1 MNFENI
7 KFIKSANQVSQFP
20 EDSGSEIA
28 FVGRSNAG
36 KSTALNAIFGRKN
49 IAKTSKTPGRTQLVN
64 FFDVDDDCRVV
75 DLPGYGFAAV
85 SKNKQKHWDELI
97 SDYFRTRNALKG
109 VFLIIDSR
117 RMITELDHLF
127 LDFYLPLGKSLH
139 VILTKA
145 DKLKK
150 FEKIETQRNTENS
163 LGNVATIQLFSG
175 TKKEGVTVAKQRLG
189 EIFGYK

>member
-7 KFIKSANQVSQFP
+7 NFIKSANQVSQFP
-20 EDSGSEIA
+20 EDSGREIA

-36 KSTALNAIFGRKN
+36 KSTALNAIFRRKN
-49 IAKTSKTPGRTQLVN
+49 IAKTSKTPGRTQLIN
-64 FFDVDDDCRVV
+64 FFSVDDDCRVV

-85 SKNKQKHWDELI
+85 SKEKRKQWDELI
-97 SDYFRTRNALKG
+97 SDYFRTRDALKG

-117 RMITELDHLF
+117 RMITQLDHLF
-127 LDFYLPLGKSLH
+127 LEFYLPLGKSLH

-150 FEKIETQRNTENS
+150 LERMEALQSTETF

-175 TKKEGVTVAKQRLG
+175 TNKDGVAVAKQRLS
-189 EIFGYK
+189 EIFGY

>member
-1 MNFENI
+1 M
-7 KFIKSANQVSQFP
+7 SQFP
-20 EDSGSEIA
+20 EDSGREIA

-36 KSTALNAIFGRKN
+36 KSTALNAIFRRKN

-64 FFDVDDDCRVV
+64 FFSVDDDCRVV

-85 SKNKQKHWDELI
+85 SKKKRKQWDELI

-117 RMITELDHLF
+117 RMITQLDHLF
-127 LDFYLPLGKSLH
+127 LEFYLPLGKSLH
-139 VILTKA
+139 VVLTKA

-150 FEKIETQRNTENS
+150 MEQIEALRSTETS

-175 TKKEGVTVAKQRLG
+175 TKQDGVTVAKQRLS
-189 EIFGYK
+189 EIFGC

>member
-7 KFIKSANQVSQFP
+7 HFIKSANQVSQFP
-20 EDSGSEIA
+20 EDSGREIA
-28 FVGRSNAG
+28 FVGRSYAG
-36 KSTALNAIFGRKN
+36 KSTALNAIFRRKN

-64 FFDVDDDCRVV
+64 FFSVDDDCRVV

-85 SKNKQKHWDELI
+85 SKEKRKQWDELI

-117 RMITELDHLF
+117 RMITQLDHLF
-127 LDFYLPLGKSLH
+127 LEFYLPLSKSLH

-150 FEKIETQRNTENS
+150 MEQIEVLRSTEIS

-175 TKKEGVTVAKQRLG
+175 TKQDGVTVAKQRLS
-189 EIFGYK
+189 EIFGY

>member
-7 KFIKSANQVSQFP
+7 NFIKSANQVSQFP
-20 EDSGSEIA
+20 EDSGREIA
-28 FVGRSNAG
+28 FVGKSNAG
-36 KSTALNAIFGRKN
+36 KSTALNAIFRRKN
-49 IAKTSKTPGRTQLVN
+49 IAKTSKTPGRTQLIN
-64 FFDVDDDCRVV
+64 FFSVDDDCRVV

-85 SKNKQKHWDELI
+85 SKEKRKQWDALI
-97 SDYFRTRNALKG
+97 SDYFRTRDALKG

-117 RMITELDHLF
+117 RMITQLDHLF
-127 LDFYLPLGKSLH
+127 LEFYLPLGKSLH

-150 FEKIETQRNTENS
+150 LERMEVLQSTETS

-175 TKKEGVTVAKQRLG
+175 TNKDGVTIAKKRLS
-189 EIFGYK
+189 EILGY

>member
-1 MNFENI
+1 LNFENI
-7 KFIKSANQVSQFP
+7 NFIKSANQVSQFP
-20 EDSGSEIA
+20 EDSGREIA

-49 IAKTSKTPGRTQLVN
+49 IAKTSKTPGRTQLIN

-85 SKNKQKHWDELI
+85 SNEKRKQWDELI
-97 SDYFRTRNALKG
+97 SDYFRTRDALKG

-127 LDFYLPLGKSLH
+127 LEFYLPLDKSLH
-139 VILTKA
+139 VVLTKA

-150 FEKIETQRNTENS
+150 LEQIEALRSTETS
-163 LGNVATIQLFSG
+163 LENVVTIQLFSG
-175 TKKEGVTVAKQRLG
+175 TKKDGVDVAKQRLSD
-189 EIFGYK
+189 IFGY

>member
-1 MNFENI
+1 MNLENI
-7 KFIKSANQVSQFP
+7 NFIKSANQVSQFP
-20 EDSGSEIA
+20 EDSGREIA

-36 KSTALNAIFGRKN
+36 KSTALNAIFRRKN

-64 FFDVDDDCRVV
+64 FFSVDDDCRVV

-85 SKNKQKHWDELI
+85 SKKKRQQWDELI
-97 SDYFRTRNALKG
+97 SDYFRTRDALKG

-117 RMITELDHLF
+117 RMITQLDHLF
-127 LDFYLPLGKSLH
+127 LEFYLPLGKSLH

-150 FEKIETQRNTENS
+150 LERMEALQSAETS

-175 TKKEGVTVAKQRLG
+175 TNKDGVTVAKQRLS
-189 EIFGYK
+189 EIFGY

>member
-1 MNFENI
+1 LNFENI
-7 KFIKSANQVSQFP
+7 NFIKSANQVSQFP
-20 EDSGSEIA
+20 EDSGREIA

-36 KSTALNAIFGRKN
+36 KSTALNAIFRRKN
-49 IAKTSKTPGRTQLVN
+49 IAKTSKTPGRTQLIN
-64 FFDVDDDCRVV
+64 FFSVDDDCRVV

-85 SKNKQKHWDELI
+85 SKEKRKQWDELI
-97 SDYFRTRNALKG
+97 SDYFRTRDALKG

-117 RMITELDHLF
+117 RMITQLDHLF
-127 LDFYLPLGKSLH
+127 LEFYLPLGKSLH

-150 FEKIETQRNTENS
+150 LERIEALQSTETS

-175 TKKEGVTVAKQRLG
+175 TNKDGVTVAKQRLS
-189 EIFGYK
+189 EILGY

>member
-1 MNFENI
+1 LNFENI
-7 KFIKSANQVSQFP
+7 KFIKSASLVSQFP

-49 IAKTSKTPGRTQLVN
+49 IAKTSKTPGRTQLIN

-85 SKNKQKHWDELI
+85 SKEKRKQWDELI
-97 SDYFRTRNALKG
+97 SDYFRTRDALKG
-109 VFLIIDSR
+109 VFLIVDSR
-117 RMITELDHLF
+117 RMITELDRLF
-127 LDFYLPLGKSLH
+127 IDFYLPFDKSLH
-139 VILTKA
+139 VILTKS

-150 FEKIETQRNTENS
+150 LGQIEALRSTETS
-163 LGNVATIQLFSG
+163 LENVATIQLFSG
-175 TKKEGVTVAKQRLG
+175 TKKDGVAIAKQRLC
-189 EIFGYK
+189 EIFEY

>member
-1 MNFENI
+1 MNLENI
-7 KFIKSANQVSQFP
+7 NFIRSANQVSQFP
-20 EDSGSEIA
+20 EDSGREIA

-36 KSTALNAIFGRKN
+36 KSTALNAIFRRKN

-64 FFDVDDDCRVV
+64 FFSVDDDCRVV

-85 SKNKQKHWDELI
+85 SKKKRKQWDELI

-117 RMITELDHLF
+117 RMITQLDHLF
-127 LDFYLPLGKSLH
+127 LEFYLPLGKSLH
-139 VILTKA
+139 VLLTKA

-150 FEKIETQRNTENS
+150 MEQIEALRSTETS

-175 TKKEGVTVAKQRLG
+175 TKQDVVTVAKQRLS
-189 EIFGYK
+189 EIFGY

>member
-1 MNFENI
+1 LNFENI

-36 KSTALNAIFGRKN
+36 KSTALNAIFRRKN
-49 IAKTSKTPGRTQLVN
+49 IAKTSKTPGRTQLIN
-64 FFDVDDDCRVV
+64 FFDIDDNCRVV

-85 SKNKQKHWDELI
+85 SKEKRKQWDELI
-97 SDYFRTRNALKG
+97 SDYFRTRDALKG

-150 FEKIETQRNTENS
+150 LEQIEVLKSTETP

-175 TKKEGVTVAKQRLG
+175 TKKKGITVAKQRMN
-189 EIFGYK
+189 EIFGC

>member
-1 MNFENI
+1 MNFQNI
-7 KFIKSANQVSQFP
+7 QFIKSANRLPEFP
-20 EDSGSEIA
+20 EDFGSEIA

-36 KSTALNAIFGRKN
+36 KSTALNAIFARKN
-49 IAKTSKTPGRTQLVN
+49 IAKTSKTPGRTQLIN
-64 FFDVDDDCRVV
+64 FFSVNGDCRVV

-85 SKNKQKHWDELI
+85 SKEKRKQWDKLI
-97 SDYFRTRNALKG
+97 SDYFRTRDALKG

-127 LDFYLPLGKSLH
+127 LDFYLPFGKSLH

-150 FEKIETQRNTENS
+150 LEQINALQSTESS
-163 LGNVATIQLFSG
+163 LGKVATIQLFSG
-175 TKKEGVTVAKQRLG
+175 TKKNGITIAKQRMSD
-189 EIFGYK
+189 IFGF

>member
-7 KFIKSANQVSQFP
+7 NFIKSANQVSQFP

-49 IAKTSKTPGRTQLVN
+49 IAKTSKTPGRTQLIN
-64 FFDVDDDCRVV
+64 FFAVDDDCRVV

-85 SKNKQKHWDELI
+85 SKEKRKQWDELI
-97 SDYFRTRNALKG
+97 SDYFRTRDALKG
-109 VFLIIDSR
+109 VFLIVDSR
-117 RMITELDHLF
+117 RMITELDRLF
-127 LDFYLPLGKSLH
+127 IDFYLPFDKSLH
-139 VILTKA
+139 VILTKS

-150 FEKIETQRNTENS
+150 LGQIEALRSTQTS
-163 LGNVATIQLFSG
+163 LGKVATIQLFSG
-175 TKKEGVTVAKQRLG
+175 TKKDGVAIAKQRLC
-189 EIFGYK
+189 EIFEY

>member
-1 MNFENI
+1 LNFENI

>member
-7 KFIKSANQVSQFP
+7 NFIKSANHVSQFP
-20 EDSGSEIA
+20 EDSGREIA

-36 KSTALNAIFGRKN
+36 KSTALNAIFRRRN
-49 IAKTSKTPGRTQLVN
+49 IAKTSKTPGRTQLIN
-64 FFDVDDDCRVV
+64 FFSVDGDCRVV

-85 SKNKQKHWDELI
+85 SREKRKQWDELI
-97 SDYFRTRNALKG
+97 SDYFRTRNALEG

-127 LDFYLPLGKSLH
+127 LEFYLPLDKSLH
-139 VILTKA
+139 VVLTKA

-150 FEKIETQRNTENS
+150 NEQIETLRSTETS

-175 TKKEGVTVAKQRLG
+175 TKKNGVTVAKQRLS
-189 EIFGYK
+189 EIFGY

>member
-7 KFIKSANQVSQFP
+7 NFIKSANQVSQFP
-20 EDSGSEIA
+20 EDSGREIA

-36 KSTALNAIFGRKN
+36 KSTALNAIFRRKN
-49 IAKTSKTPGRTQLVN
+49 IAKTSKTPGRTQLIN
-64 FFDVDDDCRVV
+64 FFSVDDDCRVV

-85 SKNKQKHWDELI
+85 SKEKRKQWDELI
-97 SDYFRTRNALKG
+97 SDYFRTRDALKG

-127 LDFYLPLGKSLH
+127 LEFYLPLDKSLH
-139 VILTKA
+139 VVLTKA

-150 FEKIETQRNTENS
+150 LEQIEALRSTETS

-175 TKKEGVTVAKQRLG
+175 TKKNGVTVAKQRLS
-189 EIFGYK
+189 EIFGY

>member
-20 EDSGSEIA
+20 EDSGREIA

-36 KSTALNAIFGRKN
+36 KSTALNAIFRRKN

-64 FFDVDDDCRVV
+64 FFSVDDDCRVV

-85 SKNKQKHWDELI
+85 SKKKRKQWDELI
-97 SDYFRTRNALKG
+97 SDYFRTRDALKG

-117 RMITELDHLF
+117 RMITQLDHLF
-127 LDFYLPLGKSLH
+127 LEFYLPLGKSLH
-139 VILTKA
+139 VVLTKA

-150 FEKIETQRNTENS
+150 MEQIEALRSTETS

-175 TKKEGVTVAKQRLG
+175 TKQDGVTVAKQRLS
-189 EIFGYK
+189 EIFGY

>member
-7 KFIKSANQVSQFP
+7 KFIKSASLVSQFP

-49 IAKTSKTPGRTQLVN
+49 IAKTSKTPGRTQLIN
-64 FFDVDDDCRVV
+64 FFGVDDDCRVV

-85 SKNKQKHWDELI
+85 SKEKRKQWDELI
-97 SDYFRTRNALKG
+97 SAYFRTRDALKG
-109 VFLIIDSR
+109 VFLIVDSR
-117 RMITELDHLF
+117 RMITELDRLF

-139 VILTKA
+139 VILTKS

-150 FEKIETQRNTENS
+150 LGQIEALQSTQTS
-163 LGNVATIQLFSG
+163 LGKVATIQLFSG
-175 TKKEGVTVAKQRLG
+175 TKKDGVDVAKQRLC
-189 EIFGYK
+189 EIFEY

>member
-1 MNFENI
+1 M
-7 KFIKSANQVSQFP
+7 SQFP
-20 EDSGSEIA
+20 EDSGREIA

-49 IAKTSKTPGRTQLVN
+49 IAKTSKTPGRTQLIN
-64 FFDVDDDCRVV
+64 FFAIDDDNRVV

-85 SKNKQKHWDELI
+85 SKEKRKQWDELI
-97 SDYFRTRNALKG
+97 SDYFRTRDALKG

-127 LDFYLPLGKSLH
+127 LEFYLPLGKSLH
-139 VILTKA
+139 VILTKT

-150 FEKIETQRNTENS
+150 MEQIEALRSTETS

-175 TKKEGVTVAKQRLG
+175 TKQDGITVAKQRLN
-189 EIFGYK
+189 EMFE

>member
-7 KFIKSANQVSQFP
+7 NFIKSANQVSQFP
-20 EDSGSEIA
+20 EDSGREIA

-36 KSTALNAIFGRKN
+36 KSTALNAIFRRKN
-49 IAKTSKTPGRTQLVN
+49 IAKTSKTPGRTQLIN
-64 FFDVDDDCRVV
+64 FFSVDDDCRVV

-85 SKNKQKHWDELI
+85 SKEKRKQWDELI
-97 SDYFRTRNALKG
+97 SDYFRTRDALKG

-117 RMITELDHLF
+117 RMITQLDHLF
-127 LDFYLPLGKSLH
+127 LEFYLPLGKSLH

-150 FEKIETQRNTENS
+150 MERMEALQNTETS

-175 TKKEGVTVAKQRLG
+175 TNKDGVTVAKQRLS
-189 EIFGYK
+189 EILGY

>member
-7 KFIKSANQVSQFP
+7 NFIKSANQVSQFP
-20 EDSGSEIA
+20 EDSGREIA

-36 KSTALNAIFGRKN
+36 KSTALNAIFRRKN
-49 IAKTSKTPGRTQLVN
+49 IAKTSKTPGRTQLIN
-64 FFDVDDDCRVV
+64 FFSVDDDCRVV

-85 SKNKQKHWDELI
+85 SKEKRKQWDELI
-97 SDYFRTRNALKG
+97 SDYFRTRDALKG

-117 RMITELDHLF
+117 RMITQLDHLF
-127 LDFYLPLGKSLH
+127 LEFYLPLGKSLH

-150 FEKIETQRNTENS
+150 LKQIEALRSTETS

-175 TKKEGVTVAKQRLG
+175 TNKDGVTIAKQRLS
-189 EIFGYK
+189 EIFGY

>member
-1 MNFENI
+1 M
-7 KFIKSANQVSQFP
+7 SQFP

-36 KSTALNAIFGRKN
+36 KSTALNAIFKRKN
-49 IAKTSKTPGRTQLVN
+49 IAKTSKTPGRTQLIN

-85 SKNKQKHWDELI
+85 SKEKRKQWDELI
-97 SDYFRTRNALKG
+97 SAYFRTRDALKG

-117 RMITELDHLF
+117 RMITELDRLF

-139 VILTKA
+139 VILTKS

-150 FEKIETQRNTENS
+150 LGQIEALQSTQTS
-163 LGNVATIQLFSG
+163 FGNVATIQLFSG
-175 TKKEGVTVAKQRLG
+175 TKKDGIAIAKQRLC
-189 EIFGYK
+189 EIFEC

>member
-1 MNFENI
+1 M
-7 KFIKSANQVSQFP
+7 SQFP

-36 KSTALNAIFGRKN
+36 KSTALNAIFERKN
-49 IAKTSKTPGRTQLVN
+49 IAKTSKTPGRTQLIN
-64 FFDVDDDCRVV
+64 FFDVEDDCRVV

-85 SKNKQKHWDELI
+85 SKDKRKQWDELI
-97 SDYFRTRNALKG
+97 SDYFRTRDALKG
-109 VFLIIDSR
+109 VFLIVYSR

-127 LDFYLPLGKSLH
+127 LEFYLPLDKSLH
-139 VILTKA
+139 VILTKS

-150 FEKIETQRNTENS
+150 LEQIEVLQSTEIS

-175 TKKEGVTVAKQRLG
+175 TNKDGVTVAKQRLS
-189 EIFGYK
+189 EIFGY

>member
-7 KFIKSANQVSQFP
+7 NFIKSANQVSQFP
-20 EDSGSEIA
+20 EDSGKEIA

-49 IAKTSKTPGRTQLVN
+49 IAKTSKTPGRTQLIN
-64 FFDVDDDCRVV
+64 FFDVDDHCRVV
-75 DLPGYGFAAV
+75 DLPGYGYAAV
-85 SKNKQKHWDELI
+85 SKEKRKQWDELI
-97 SDYFRTRNALKG
+97 SDYFRTRDALKG

-127 LDFYLPLGKSLH
+127 LEFYLPLDKSLH
-139 VILTKA
+139 VILTKS

-150 FEKIETQRNTENS
+150 LEQIEVLQSTEIS

-175 TKKEGVTVAKQRLG
+175 TKQDGITVAKQRLN
-189 EIFGYK
+189 EMFE

>member
-1 MNFENI
+1 LNFENI
-7 KFIKSANQVSQFP
+7 NFIKSANQVSQFP
-20 EDSGSEIA
+20 EDSGREIA

-36 KSTALNAIFGRKN
+36 KSTALNAIFRRKN
-49 IAKTSKTPGRTQLVN
+49 IAKTSKTPGRTQLIN
-64 FFDVDDDCRVV
+64 FFSVDDDCRVV

-85 SKNKQKHWDELI
+85 SKEKRKQWDELI
-97 SDYFRTRNALKG
+97 SDYFRTRDALKG

-117 RMITELDHLF
+117 RMITQLDHLF
-127 LDFYLPLGKSLH
+127 LEFYLPLGKSLH

-150 FEKIETQRNTENS
+150 LERMEALQNTETS

-175 TKKEGVTVAKQRLG
+175 TNKDGVTVAKQRLS
-189 EIFGYK
+189 EILGY

>member
-7 KFIKSANQVSQFP
+7 KFIKSASLVSQFP

-49 IAKTSKTPGRTQLVN
+49 IAKTSKTPGRTQLIN
-64 FFDVDDDCRVV
+64 FFAVDDDCRVV

-85 SKNKQKHWDELI
+85 SKEKRKQWDELI
-97 SDYFRTRNALKG
+97 SAYFRTRDALKG
-109 VFLIIDSR
+109 VFLIVDSR
-117 RMITELDHLF
+117 RMITELDRLF
-127 LDFYLPLGKSLH
+127 IDFYLPFDKSLH
-139 VILTKA
+139 VILTKS

-150 FEKIETQRNTENS
+150 LGQIEALRSTQTS
-163 LGNVATIQLFSG
+163 LGKVATIQLFSG
-175 TKKEGVTVAKQRLG
+175 TKKDGVDVAKQRLC
-189 EIFGYK
+189 EIFEY

>member
-7 KFIKSANQVSQFP
+7 NFIKSANQVSQFP
-20 EDSGSEIA
+20 EDSGREIA

-49 IAKTSKTPGRTQLVN
+49 IAKTSKTPGRTQLIN
-64 FFDVDDDCRVV
+64 FFAVDDDNRVV

-85 SKNKQKHWDELI
+85 SKEKRKQWDELI
-97 SDYFRTRNALKG
+97 SDYFRTRDALKG

-127 LDFYLPLGKSLH
+127 LEFYLPLDKSLH
-139 VILTKA
+139 VVLTKA

-150 FEKIETQRNTENS
+150 NEQIETLRSTETS

-175 TKKEGVTVAKQRLG
+175 TKKNGVTVAKQRLS
-189 EIFGYK
+189 EIFGY

>member
-1 MNFENI
+1 LNLENI
-7 KFIKSANQVSQFP
+7 NFIKSANQVSQFP
-20 EDSGSEIA
+20 EDSGREIA

-36 KSTALNAIFGRKN
+36 KSTALNAIFRRKN

-64 FFDVDDDCRVV
+64 FFSVDDDCRVV

-85 SKNKQKHWDELI
+85 SKKKRKQWDELI
-97 SDYFRTRNALKG
+97 SDYFRTRDALKG

-117 RMITELDHLF
+117 RMITQLDHLF
-127 LDFYLPLGKSLH
+127 LEFYLPLGKSLH
-139 VILTKA
+139 VVLTKA

-150 FEKIETQRNTENS
+150 MEQIEALRSTETS

-175 TKKEGVTVAKQRLG
+175 TKQDGVTVAKQRLS
-189 EIFGYK
+189 EIFGY

>member
-1 MNFENI
+1 LNLENI
-7 KFIKSANQVSQFP
+7 NFIKSANQVSQFP
-20 EDSGSEIA
+20 EDSGREIA

-36 KSTALNAIFGRKN
+36 KSTALNAIFRRKN
-49 IAKTSKTPGRTQLVN
+49 IAKTSKTPGRTQLIN
-64 FFDVDDDCRVV
+64 FFSVDDDCRVV

-85 SKNKQKHWDELI
+85 SKEKRKQWDELI
-97 SDYFRTRNALKG
+97 SDYFRTRDALKG

-127 LDFYLPLGKSLH
+127 LEFYLPLDKSLH
-139 VILTKA
+139 VVLTKA

-150 FEKIETQRNTENS
+150 NEQIETLRSTETS

-175 TKKEGVTVAKQRLG
+175 TKKNGVTVAKQRLS
-189 EIFGYK
+189 EIFGY

>member
-7 KFIKSANQVSQFP
+7 NFIKSANQVSQFP
-20 EDSGSEIA
+20 EDSGREIA

-36 KSTALNAIFGRKN
+36 KSTALNAIFRRKN
-49 IAKTSKTPGRTQLVN
+49 IAKTSKTPGRTQLIN
-64 FFDVDDDCRVV
+64 FFSVDDDCRVV

-85 SKNKQKHWDELI
+85 SKEKRKQWDELI
-97 SDYFRTRNALKG
+97 SDYFRTRDALKG

-117 RMITELDHLF
+117 RMITQLDHLF
-127 LDFYLPLGKSLH
+127 LEFYLPLGKSLH

-150 FEKIETQRNTENS
+150 LERMEVLQSTETS

-175 TKKEGVTVAKQRLG
+175 TNKDGVTVAKQRLS
-189 EIFGYK
+189 EILGY

>member
-1 MNFENI
+1 M
-7 KFIKSANQVSQFP
+7 SQFP
-20 EDSGSEIA
+20 EDSGREIA

-49 IAKTSKTPGRTQLVN
+49 IAKTSKTPGRTQLIN
-64 FFDVDDDCRVV
+64 FFAVDDDNRVV

-85 SKNKQKHWDELI
+85 SKEKRKQWDELI
-97 SDYFRTRNALKG
+97 SDYFRTRDALKG

-139 VILTKA
+139 VILTKS

-150 FEKIETQRNTENS
+150 LEQNEALQSTKTS

-175 TKKEGVTVAKQRLG
+175 TKQDGVSVAKQRLI
-189 EIFGYK
+189 EIFGY